1 MIKINLLPQ
10 QKRSKS
16 TNIEKGAVLFVFG
29 ILAMLG
35 SVFGVDYYFTSEL
48 NTLQAS
54 VAAKTQTRAL
64 LEKEAAIVNSV
75 IQELKDIEGRIKV
88 IKDIRLRQGL
98 PVKFI
103 DEIVINMPKD
113 KMWFETFSLNANG
126 NIALSGVALD
136 NQIFASYVERL
147 RMSKYIKYIDTRR
160 TSRRAIDGLGLV
172 SFECSVMAQEYF
184 ENTNTNGTTNG

>member
-29 ILAMLG
+29 ILAMLA

-113 KMWFETFSLNANG
+113 KMWFETFTLNANG
-126 NIALSGVALD
+126 QIALSGVALD

>member
-16 TNIEKGAVLFVFG
+16 TNIEKGSALFVLGVLLMF
-29 ILAMLG
+29 G
-35 SVFGVDYYFTSEL
+35 SVYAVDYYYSSEL
-48 NTLQAS
+48 DSLKATVAS
-54 VAAKTQTRAL
+54 KTQTRSL
-64 LEKEAAIVNSV
+64 LQKEVAIVNNV
-75 IQELKDIEGRIKV
+75 IQELKDIEGRIKI

-98 PVKFI
+98 PVKYI
-103 DEIVINMPKD
+103 DEIVVNMPKD

-136 NQIFASYVERL
+136 NQVFASYVEKLRL
-147 RMSKYIKYIDTRR
+147 SKYIKFIDTRR
-160 TSRRAIDGLGLV
+160 TSRRAIEGLGLV
-172 SFECSVMAQEYF
+172 SFQCSVMAQEYF

>member
-16 TNIEKGAVLFVFG
+16 TNVEKGFAFFVLGLILMFG
-29 ILAMLG
+29 AIYA
-35 SVFGVDYYFTSEL
+35 VDYYYSSEL
-48 NTLQAS
+48 DSLKTSIAT
-54 VAAKTQTRAL
+54 KTQTRSL
-64 LEKEAAIVNSV
+64 LLKEVAIVNNV
-75 IQELKDIEGRIKV
+75 IQELKDIEGRIKI

-98 PVKFI
+98 PVKYI
-103 DEIVINMPKD
+103 DEIVVNMPKD

-136 NQIFASYVERL
+136 NQVFASYVEKLRL
-147 RMSKYIKYIDTRR
+147 SKYIKFVDTRR
-160 TSRRAIDGLGLV
+160 TSRRAIQGLGLV
-172 SFECSVMAQEYF
+172 SFQCSVMAQEYF

>member
-16 TNIEKGAVLFVFG
+16 TNIEKTAVFFVLG
-29 ILAMLG
+29 IIMMLV
-35 SVFGVDYYFTSEL
+35 SVYAVDYYFSSEL

-54 VAAKTQTRAL
+54 VAAKTQTKAL
-64 LEKEAAIVNSV
+64 LQKEVAIVNSV
-75 IQELKDIEGRIKV
+75 IQELKDIEGRIKI

-103 DEIVINMPKD
+103 DEIVTNMPQN
-113 KMWFETFSLNANG
+113 KMWFETFTLNANG

-136 NQIFASYVERL
+136 NQVFASYVEKLRL
-147 RMSKYIKYIDTRR
+147 SKYIKYIDTRR
-160 TSRRAIDGLGLV
+160 TSRRAIEGLGLV

-184 ENTNTNGTTNG
+184 ENKNTNGTTNG

>member
-16 TNIEKGAVLFVFG
+16 TNIEKGAILFVFG
-29 ILAMLG
+29 ILAMLA

-126 NIALSGVALD
+126 QIALSGVALD

>member
-16 TNIEKGAVLFVFG
+16 TNIEKGSALFIFGVLLMF
-29 ILAMLG
+29 G
-35 SVFGVDYYFTSEL
+35 SVYAVDYYYSSEL
-48 NTLQAS
+48 DSLKAS
-54 VAAKTQTRAL
+54 IASKTQTRSL
-64 LEKEAAIVNSV
+64 LQKEVAIVNNV
-75 IQELKDIEGRIKV
+75 IQELKDIEGRIKI

-98 PVKFI
+98 PVKYI
-103 DEIVINMPKD
+103 DEIVVNMPKD

-136 NQIFASYVERL
+136 NQVFASYVEKLRL
-147 RMSKYIKYIDTRR
+147 SKYIKYIDTRR
-160 TSRRAIDGLGLV
+160 TSRRAIQGLGLV
-172 SFECSVMAQEYF
+172 SFQCSVMAQEYF

>member
-16 TNIEKGAVLFVFG
+16 TNIETGSALFV
-29 ILAMLG
+29 LG
-35 SVFGVDYYFTSEL
+35 VLLMFASVYAVDYYYSTELDNLKTSI
-48 NTLQAS
+48 AS
-54 VAAKTQTRAL
+54 KTQTRSL
-64 LEKEAAIVNSV
+64 LQKEVAIVNNV
-75 IQELKDIEGRIKV
+75 IQELKDIEGRIKI

-98 PVKFI
+98 PVKYI
-103 DEIVINMPKD
+103 DEIVVNMPKD

-136 NQIFASYVERL
+136 NQVFASYVEKLRL
-147 RMSKYIKYIDTRR
+147 SKYIKYIDTRR
-160 TSRRAIDGLGLV
+160 TSRRAIQGLGLV
-172 SFECSVMAQEYF
+172 SFQCSVMAQEYF